1 MDLKVKQNW
10 QHFYDLYLKSGLTKA
25 DFCRSQKIAQ
35 SKFFYFAKLHRE
47 PSSSKQSSSSNLFLP
62 VVSKKD
68 FVIKINNKVELSFE
82 SLPDALWMAN
92 FIRSLGETHA
102 RS

>member
-10 QHFYDLYLKSGLTKA
+10 LHFYDLYLKSGLTKA

-35 SKFFYFAKLHRE
+35 SKFFYLAKLHRD
-47 PSSSKQSSSSNLFLP
+47 SSTPKQSSPSNLFMP

-68 FVIKINNKVELSFE
+68 FTIKINNKVELAFE
-82 SLPDALWMAN
+82 SIPDALWMAN
-92 FIRSLGETHA
+92 FIRSLGDTHA

>member
-10 QHFYDLYLKSGLTKA
+10 QHFYDLYLKSGLTKT
-25 DFCRSQKIAQ
+25 DFCRSQKMAQ

-47 PSSSKQSSSSNLFLP
+47 SSPPKPSSSTNLFLP

-68 FVIKINNKVELSFE
+68 FTIKINNKVELSFE

-92 FIRSLGETHA
+92 FVKSLGDAHA
-102 RS
+102 RA

>member
-10 QHFYDLYLKSGLTKA
+10 QKFFDLYLKSGLTKA

-47 PSSSKQSSSSNLFLP
+47 SSASKPSSPSNLFLP

-68 FVIKINNKVELSFE
+68 FTIKINNKVELSFE
-82 SLPDALWMAN
+82 SLPDAIWMAS
-92 FIRSLGETHA
+92 FIKSLGDAHA
-102 RS
+102 RA